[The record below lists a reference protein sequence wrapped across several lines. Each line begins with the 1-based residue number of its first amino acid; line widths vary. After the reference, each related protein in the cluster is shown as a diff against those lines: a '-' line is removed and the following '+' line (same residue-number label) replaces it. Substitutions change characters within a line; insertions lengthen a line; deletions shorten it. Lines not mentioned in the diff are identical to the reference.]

1 MKKTKLQYK
10 INLNIKSIV
19 LYEKLTQESFSLF
32 DGTISKIIPLLYCM
46 LVANND
52 YNESYEDT
60 IKYLFNDERLMKELG
75 ERLEKQ
81 MKFQSQFKSPFKEE
95 EINLSDKS
103 NDTSNDKQVFI
114 TQMIPILVV
123 DCGLDINYVLNE
135 MQYTDIDLYIRY
147 KDDKERTKLEEKRLF
162 TYLTVLPHIDSKKCP
177 IEKFLPF
184 QWEEKEKKEK
194 GLKEI
199 EMNQHKLQE
208 FLKSKNNETE
218 KQ

>member
-60 IKYLFNDERLMKELG
+60 VKYLFNDERLMKELG

-147 KDDKERTKLEEKRLF
+147 KDDKEKTKLEEKRLF

-208 FLKSKNNETE
+208 FLKSK
-218 KQ
+218 K

>member
-1 MKKTKLQYK
+1 MKKTNLKYNIK
-10 INLNIKSIV
+10 LNIKSIV
-19 LYEKLTQESFSLF
+19 LYEKLTQESFAYF

-52 YNESYEDT
+52 YNETYEDT
-60 IKYLFNDERLMKELG
+60 VTYLFKNESLMKDLG

-81 MKFQSQFKSPFKEE
+81 MKFQAQFKSPFNEE
-95 EINLSDKS
+95 EINLSDKTDKVS
-103 NDTSNDKQVFI
+103 NEKQVFI

-135 MQYTDIDLYIRY
+135 MQYTDIDLYIKY

-177 IEKFLPF
+177 IEKFLLF

-199 EMNQHKLQE
+199 ETNQHKLQE
-208 FLKSKNNETE
+208 FLKSK
-218 KQ
+218 K

>member
-32 DGTISKIIPLLYCM
+32 DGRISKIIPLLYCM

-60 IKYLFNDERLMKELG
+60 VKYLFNDERLMKELG

-147 KDDKERTKLEEKRLF
+147 KDDKEKTKLEEKRLF

-177 IEKFLPF
+177 IENFLPF

-208 FLKSKNNETE
+208 FLKSK
-218 KQ
+218 K

>member
-208 FLKSKNNETE
+208 FLKSK
-218 KQ
+218 K

>member
-60 IKYLFNDERLMKELG
+60 VKYLFNDERLMKELG

>member
-147 KDDKERTKLEEKRLF
+147 KDDKEKTKLEEKRLF

>member
-147 KDDKERTKLEEKRLF
+147 KDDKEKTKLEEKRLF

-208 FLKSKNNETE
+208 FLKSK
-218 KQ
+218 K

>member
-103 NDTSNDKQVFI
+103 IDTSNDKQVFI

-208 FLKSKNNETE
+208 FLKSK
-218 KQ
+218 K

>member
-32 DGTISKIIPLLYCM
+32 DGTIYKIIPLLYCM

-60 IKYLFNDERLMKELG
+60 VKYLFNDERLMKELG

-147 KDDKERTKLEEKRLF
+147 KDDKEKTKLEEKRLF

>member
-1 MKKTKLQYK
+1 MKKTNLKYNIK
-10 INLNIKSIV
+10 LNIKSIV
-19 LYEKLTQESFSLF
+19 LYEKLTQESFAYF

-52 YNESYEDT
+52 YNETYEDT
-60 IKYLFNDERLMKELG
+60 VTYLFKNESLMKDLG

-81 MKFQSQFKSPFKEE
+81 MKFQAQFKSPFNEE
-95 EINLSDKS
+95 EINLSDKTDKVS
-103 NDTSNDKQVFI
+103 NEKQVFI

-135 MQYTDIDLYIRY
+135 MQYTDIDLYIKY

-208 FLKSKNNETE
+208 FLKSK
-218 KQ
+218 K

>member
-60 IKYLFNDERLMKELG
+60 VKYLFNDERLMKELG

-218 KQ
+218 K

>member
-1 MKKTKLQYK
+1 MERPGTVLYK

-208 FLKSKNNETE
+208 FLKSK
-218 KQ
+218 K

>member
-1 MKKTKLQYK
+1 
-10 INLNIKSIV
+10 
-19 LYEKLTQESFSLF
+19 
-32 DGTISKIIPLLYCM
+32 
-46 LVANND
+46 
-52 YNESYEDT
+52 
-60 IKYLFNDERLMKELG
+60 MKELG

-147 KDDKERTKLEEKRLF
+147 KDDKEKTKLEEKRLF

-208 FLKSKNNETE
+208 FLKSK
-218 KQ
+218 K

>member
-123 DCGLDINYVLNE
+123 DCGLDINYVLNK

>member
-1 MKKTKLQYK
+1 
-10 INLNIKSIV
+10 
-19 LYEKLTQESFSLF
+19 
-32 DGTISKIIPLLYCM
+32 
-46 LVANND
+46 
-52 YNESYEDT
+52 
-60 IKYLFNDERLMKELG
+60 
-75 ERLEKQ
+75 
-81 MKFQSQFKSPFKEE
+81 
-95 EINLSDKS
+95 
-103 NDTSNDKQVFI
+103 
-114 TQMIPILVV
+114 
-123 DCGLDINYVLNE
+123 

>member
-60 IKYLFNDERLMKELG
+60 VKYLFNDERLMKELG

-114 TQMIPILVV
+114 TQTIPILVV

-147 KDDKERTKLEEKRLF
+147 KDDKEKTKLEEKRLF

>member
-60 IKYLFNDERLMKELG
+60 VKYLFNDERLMKELG

-208 FLKSKNNETE
+208 FLKSK
-218 KQ
+218 K

>member
-60 IKYLFNDERLMKELG
+60 VKYLFNDERLMKELG
-75 ERLEKQ
+75 EKLEKQ

-208 FLKSKNNETE
+208 FLKSK
-218 KQ
+218 K

>member
-103 NDTSNDKQVFI
+103 NDTSND
-114 TQMIPILVV
+114 
-123 DCGLDINYVLNE
+123 
-135 MQYTDIDLYIRY
+135 
-147 KDDKERTKLEEKRLF
+147 TKTTFSIFARVRF
-162 TYLTVLPHIDSKKCP
+162 
-177 IEKFLPF
+177 
-184 QWEEKEKKEK
+184 
-194 GLKEI
+194 
-199 EMNQHKLQE
+199 
-208 FLKSKNNETE
+208 FLKSAFMTISSLPYRLYG
-218 KQ
+218 

>member
-1 MKKTKLQYK
+1 MKKIKLQYK

-60 IKYLFNDERLMKELG
+60 VKYLFNDERLMKELG

-199 EMNQHKLQE
+199 KMNQHKLQE
-208 FLKSKNNETE
+208 FLKSK
-218 KQ
+218 K